1 MSIRP
6 AGLLP
11 LLLLVAACDGAEPT
25 LDGDADTMASAAGEP
40 GDRLF
45 LAAARLGLPP
55 AGITPEDLPAAG
67 SPGAESFER
76 FCTACHALPSPA
88 MHTAGD
94 WPVVARRMWLRTENM
109 DPAFGV
115 PVPDLGARLT
125 ILQYLIDHAF
135 QVSGSDLPDL
145 AGREEFER
153 TCAQCHDLPDP
164 RQHGPDD
171 WFVVARRMDQHM
183 QDVLDRGMTA
193 DTLERIVQ
201 FLREASTR

>member
-6 AGLLP
+6 AALLP
-11 LLLLVAACDGAEPT
+11 LLLLVAACDRAEPT
-25 LDGDADTMASAAGEP
+25 LDTNADAMASVAGVP
-40 GDRLF
+40 GDELL
-45 LAAARLGLPP
+45 LAAARVGLPP
-55 AGITPEDLPAAG
+55 TGMMRQDLPAPE
-67 SPGAESFER
+67 SPAAESVER

-115 PVPDLGARLT
+115 PVPDLGERLT

-145 AGREEFER
+145 PGRAEFER
-153 TCAQCHDLPDP
+153 VCAQCHDLPDP

-171 WFVVARRMDQHM
+171 WFVVTRRMDQHM
-183 QDVLDRGMTA
+183 QAVLARGLA
-193 DTLERIVQ
+193 PDTLQRILQ